1 MSQQPLNVPRAVFLH
16 QSLDLQHLVYPSN
29 KIIPTVDN
37 QAWHFLCSGRDGMLC
52 SFCWHCVSLYLVFRP
67 QLKLAGAYCFWAWHV
82 GFSVVCPWFCLS
94 VGLSHK
100 MVQFA
105 SNKDQNVPRCCPAT
119 FWSRS
124 KVKVK
129 DAKCWNSTAMFLGS
143 SSVAPLLFKGWM
155 VKDTDMPKWF
165 FGCNSTAYG
174 LIYFRYRPQFSNSGA
189 YAAVPC
195 TARFLIF
202 SCFSSTVL
210 SAVCWVRGGQYP
222 ACRQACSGN
231 NQRFHFGKSG
241 LTWSSRST
249 HVICCHVTLRFQK
262 LLIVLF
268 RGANEL
274 RLQPAEFWQNARK
287 NWQCAKI

>member
-1 MSQQPLNVPRAVFLH
+1 VLLSLTLCVF
-16 QSLDLQHLVYPSN
+16 
-29 KIIPTVDN
+29 
-37 QAWHFLCSGRDGMLC
+37 
-52 SFCWHCVSLYLVFRP
+52 VSCFSP
-67 QLKLAGAYCFWAWHV
+67 QLKLAGAYCFWASHV

-124 KVKVK
+124 RSRMQN
-129 DAKCWNSTAMFLGS
+129 AETPQQCS
-143 SSVAPLLFKGWM
+143 SAVPLLPLCFLKVEWSR
-155 VKDTDMPKWF
+155 T
-165 FGCNSTAYG
+165 
-174 LIYFRYRPQFSNSGA
+174 LICQNGFLAVTPQHMAWYTSG
-189 YAAVPC
+189 
-195 TARFLIF
+195 TGHSFLILVRMLLCLALHVFLFF

-231 NQRFHFGKSG
+231 NQRFHLGKSG

-249 HVICCHVTLRFQK
+249 HVICCHVTIFSEADDSS
-262 LLIVLF
+262 V
-268 RGANEL
+268 
-274 RLQPAEFWQNARK
+274 
-287 NWQCAKI
+287 